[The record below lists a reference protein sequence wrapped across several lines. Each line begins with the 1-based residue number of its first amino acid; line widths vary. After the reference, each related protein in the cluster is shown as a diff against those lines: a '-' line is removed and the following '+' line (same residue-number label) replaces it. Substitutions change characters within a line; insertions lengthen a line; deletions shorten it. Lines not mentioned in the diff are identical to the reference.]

1 MVVARAFVA
10 TFAHLLIRLVG
21 LDGLLGLVWRLNLH
35 RSQLL
40 LKIGRAAV
48 LLLLAISGALRLLLQ
63 RSGRLAAPGRQ

>member
-21 LDGLLGLVWRLNLH
+21 LDGLLGLVWRLDLH

-63 RSGRLAAPGRQ
+63 RSGRLAASGRQ